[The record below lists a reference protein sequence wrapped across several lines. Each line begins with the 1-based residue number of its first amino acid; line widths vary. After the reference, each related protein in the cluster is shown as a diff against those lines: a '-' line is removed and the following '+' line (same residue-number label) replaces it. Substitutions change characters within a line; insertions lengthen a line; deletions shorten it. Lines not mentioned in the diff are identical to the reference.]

1 MANRE
6 FCCERCKA
14 APEKTGYDGGI
25 DQESAAA
32 LRIAEVQTN
41 FGILW
46 VMCIDC
52 RKEWVKHLNNS
63 ETMKEYSRNGFRLE
77 HWRIAH
83 RKTGKEDVEVGLKL
97 VDKLNELDAKLYEE
111 ALEWMDKGK
120 PKPAP
125 KVRVRRD
132 EDEFGGDDYGDGG
145 SND

>member
-1 MANRE
+1 MAKE

-14 APEKTGYDGGI
+14 APEKEGYDNQI
-25 DQESAAA
+25 SQESAAA

-63 ETMKEYSRNGFRLE
+63 PTMKEYSRNGFRLE

-97 VDKLNELDAKLYEE
+97 VDTLNDLDAKLYEE
-111 ALEWMDKGK
+111 ALAWMDAGK
-120 PKPAP
+120 PKSAP
-125 KVRVRRD
+125 KVRIRRD
-132 EDEFGGDDYGDGG
+132 EAESEFGAEFDDGG
-145 SND
+145 NND